1 MILGFIFLSFSIAIQ
16 TTSFQNYIT
25 TKIIEDINEN
35 ELINNEY
42 KLDISDASI
51 AINGKLVLTSVILV
65 DLKSDTIVSLDKVQ
79 SSFFPFFQK
88 NKEFKN
94 LIIDGLKI
102 DTSILKNINNV
113 SNIESSFDINKLSNS
128 IGLESLIVNDSD

>member
-1 MILGFIFLSFSIAIQ
+1 VILGFIFLSFSIAIQ